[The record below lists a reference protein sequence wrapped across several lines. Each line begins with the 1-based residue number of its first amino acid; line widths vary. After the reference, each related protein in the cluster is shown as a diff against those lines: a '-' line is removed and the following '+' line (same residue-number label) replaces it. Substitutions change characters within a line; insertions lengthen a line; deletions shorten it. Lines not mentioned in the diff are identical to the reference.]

1 MSVIS
6 GVHDG
11 RWRRRPGLARAY
23 RIYVLAGPLLT
34 LLGVVFFGSEL
45 LPTSDRAAVTVV
57 RWIVIAAIALV
68 SAVLAERT
76 LSRLLPVAALL
87 DLDLGFPGATPTRS
101 RIASL
106 ASLRGGDAEL
116 MDLLPGVADRDL
128 DAAAEH
134 LMIRYAS
141 ATRGG
146 LRPRSHIDRV
156 RALAAKLAERLDL
169 TVGDIDRLQWALLMR
184 DLGSISDDTH
194 HPHQPLLS
202 WLGPFAALVHG
213 PYGDTA
219 VSSASPEVRTAA
231 HAAAVADAY
240 VVVTAAHPY
249 RRGRQPLPLDA
260 LTGEHLHP
268 GALYALH
275 AMSEQ
280 ERRRA
285 IGLTAGVSP
294 LLARYSPRPQPVLTL
309 ASIVAVLV
317 LVVGVGVGPSPESA
331 LPAQAVVVSQPPGP
345 EPIEAADPAGATPS
359 VAPSPRSVE
368 ATTETDDEPKD
379 GPKDE
384 PDDEPRA
391 AAASGGSGTAGSGA
405 IAARLPGETF
415 TAQAYADTSTSRR
428 SMSAGTTTSGAGG
441 STSSKP
447 KSSSPKQSAS
457 PAPPKS
463 SPSPTPAPSPRP
475 TPPPPDPDP
484 APAPD
489 PEPDP
494 EPDPDPGPAPAPDP
508 DPAPEPDPAPPPDTD
523 PDPAPAPAPAPSP

>member
-1 MSVIS
+1 F
-6 GVHDG
+6 
-11 RWRRRPGLARAY
+11 
-23 RIYVLAGPLLT
+23 
-34 LLGVVFFGSEL
+34 GVVFFGSEL
-45 LPTSDRAAVTVV
+45 LPTSDSVTVTVV
-57 RWIVIAAIALV
+57 RWVAIAAIAFV
-68 SAVLAERT
+68 STVLAERT

-141 ATRGG
+141 VTRGG

-169 TVGDIDRLQWALLMR
+169 AVEDVDRMQWALLMR
-184 DLGSISDDTH
+184 DLGSISDDAQ
-194 HPHQPLLS
+194 HPHQPLLA

-213 PYGDTA
+213 PYSDTA
-219 VSSASPEVRTAA
+219 VSAGSPTVRTVA

-249 RRGRQPLPLDA
+249 RRGSQPLPLDA

-268 GALYALH
+268 EALYALH
-275 AMSEQ
+275 GMSEQ

-309 ASIVAVLV
+309 ASILAVLV
-317 LVVGVGVGPSPESA
+317 LVVGVGVGTSPESA
-331 LPAQAVVVSQPPGP
+331 PPAQAVTVSQPPP
-345 EPIEAADPAGATPS
+345 EPAPIEAADPVQATPS
-359 VAPSPRSVE
+359 VSPSPRSVDA
-368 ATTETDDEPKD
+368 ATESKD
-379 GPKDE
+379 QPEGA
-384 PDDEPRA
+384 PRA
-391 AAASGGSGTAGSGA
+391 VAGSNA
-405 IAARLPGETF
+405 SNASSASAVAARLPGETF
-415 TAQAYADTSTSRR
+415 TARAYADTSPSRQTLAA
-428 SMSAGTTTSGAGG
+428 SSTTSGPNATIGG
-441 STSSKP
+441 TSPKP
-447 KSSSPKQSAS
+447 SSSPSS
-457 PAPPKS
+457 SS
-463 SPSPTPAPSPRP
+463 SPSPSSPTPAPSPRP

-484 APAPD
+484 GPAPARD
-489 PEPDP
+489 PGPAPARDP
-494 EPDPDPGPAPAPDP
+494 GPAPARDPDPAPAPAPDP
-508 DPAPEPDPAPPPDTD
+508 DPAPAPD
-523 PDPAPAPAPAPSP
+523 PDPAPAPDPDPVLDLGPAPLPDTDPVPLPAPSP